1 MTDLVVARPDVAAD
15 EFRPVFER
23 AQSPKARRAEVA
35 ARLEDGLWDEAPDT
49 AFYKYPKL
57 VYHIDEGA
65 VAALTRYYDAAVPDL
80 PC

>member
-1 MTDLVVARPDVAAD
+1 MNLGGTFELAWSDLVLALR
-15 EFRPVFER
+15 
-23 AQSPKARRAEVA
+23 Q
-35 ARLEDGLWDEAPDT
+35 
-49 AFYKYPKL
+49 AFYRFPKL

>member
-1 MTDLVVARPDVAAD
+1 MNLGGTFKLAWSDLVLALR
-15 EFRPVFER
+15 
-23 AQSPKARRAEVA
+23 Q
-35 ARLEDGLWDEAPDT
+35 
-49 AFYKYPKL
+49 AFYRFPKL

>member
-1 MTDLVVARPDVAAD
+1 MWSDLVLALR
-15 EFRPVFER
+15 
-23 AQSPKARRAEVA
+23 Q
-35 ARLEDGLWDEAPDT
+35 
-49 AFYKYPKL
+49 AFYRFPKL